1 MGGSRCSCKL
11 IALIYFIIVV
21 KICSSCGPDF
31 DSKEHDDYFWSRQE
45 TWDSFAEW
53 NAKQN

>member
-1 MGGSRCSCKL
+1 MKKML
-11 IALIYFIIVV
+11 ALVIYFIIVV